1 MICTQPDMSYALS
14 VRSIY
19 QSDQCD
25 DHWTTVRISLRYFRR
40 TKDMFSY
47 AVVTNTSCCKVLHRC
62 WFVTHMNDFSISIRL
77 SVYYKVAQW
86 AGRKFYAGFG
96 WVPKLNIVMDTTTK
110 VEYIAALVAAKE
122 GVWVEKFVIELG
134 VVPSEFLLCSSIVYN
149 RGIIIQTEELR
160 SHQKTKLIQSQYN
173 SFENE
178 WCVETQGYANTH
190 TDLNVSDPLRKSFP
204 HAKHTRH
211 RQAIGVKC

>member
-1 MICTQPDMSYALS
+1 MLWKNRGH
-14 VRSIY
+14 V
-19 QSDQCD
+19 
-25 DHWTTVRISLRYFRR
+25 
-40 TKDMFSY
+40 SY

-86 AGRKFYAGFG
+86 ARRKFYAGFG
-96 WVPKLNIVMDTTTK
+96 WVPKLNIVMDTTMK

-160 SHQKTKLIQSQYN
+160 SHQKTKLIQSQYILIW
-173 SFENE
+173 E
-178 WCVETQGYANTH
+178 WVMRGDARICKYTHGPECVRS
-190 TDLNVSDPLRKSFP
+190 VRKSFP
-204 HAKHTRH
+204 HAEHERH
-211 RQAIGVKC
+211 R